1 MKGTAMG
8 TSMTMRM
15 MARGSGMDSM
25 QLIFLRIVAC
35 GMLIGF
41 SASYFGA
48 FVVQR
53 GMSFLGNG
61 LAHAAFGGVALGILL
76 GAEPLYVALPFTV
89 LVALGINWLREH
101 TELAADSVIGLFF
114 AFSMAL
120 GIIFLSRVPSY
131 SQDAMNYLFG
141 SLMSITTLDLWISA
155 AMALGTV
162 ATFPLWPRWAYST
175 FDRESALIDG
185 QRVRREDYLLGVL
198 IAVNVVVAAKLV
210 GIVLLSAFLVI
221 PAAAARLVSASF
233 AMMTMLSVGIGVCSV
248 AAGFVISYEADLP
261 SGACVVMT
269 QILLFALLF
278 MLSKSGLRWPREI

>member
-1 MKGTAMG
+1 
-8 TSMTMRM
+8 
-15 MARGSGMDSM
+15 MDSM
-25 QLIFLRIVAC
+25 LLIFLRIVAC

-41 SASYFGA
+41 SASYYGA

-76 GAEPLYVALPFTV
+76 GAEPLYIALPFTV
-89 LVALGINWLREH
+89 LAALGINWLREH

-120 GIIFLSRVPSY
+120 GMIFLSRVPSY

-141 SLMSITTLDLWISA
+141 SLMSINTLDLWISVG
-155 AMALGTV
+155 MALCTI
-162 ATFPLWPRWAYST
+162 ATFPLWPRWAYSS

-185 QRVRREDYLLGVL
+185 QQVRREDYLLGVL

-233 AMMTMLSVGIGVCSV
+233 AMMTCLSVVIGVFSV
-248 AAGFVISYEADLP
+248 AAGFAISYQADLP